1 MKMLFSGFP
10 SLQDQD
16 MILSEQMAYLKSDKT
31 LSEMIMQQSK
41 SSKEILIHNLR
52 LFTENMR
59 QPMLI

>member
-1 MKMLFSGFP
+1 
-10 SLQDQD
+10 
-16 MILSEQMAYLKSDKT
+16 MAYLKSDKT

-52 LFTENMR
+52 LFTENMT